1 MRLPFKNLMSGAN
14 SDAVLAAMNKS
25 LAMIEFDPAGNILGA
40 NGNFLA
46 AMGYEAKE
54 LAGQHHRMFVDPAY
68 ARSAEYTAFWER
80 LGKGT
85 FDAGEYKRFGKG
97 GREVWIQATYNPV
110 LSASGKVLKVVKF
123 ATDITAAKMRT
134 AEDAGKLAAI
144 SRAQAVIEFTVDGE
158 ILTANENFLATLGYE
173 LAEVKGRH
181 HRMFVDPAYGQSVD
195 YAEFWKRLRAG
206 EFIAEEFKRFGKG
219 GVKSGF
225 RHPIIRSSTRTAGS

>member
-134 AEDAGKLAAI
+134 AEDGVVCGRGRNPTLRLWPAI
-144 SRAQAVIEFTVDGE
+144 FSGE
-158 ILTANENFLATLGYE
+158 IDVFPSERRNMGQEI
-173 LAEVKGRH
+173 GR
-181 HRMFVDPAYGQSVD
+181 
-195 YAEFWKRLRAG
+195 
-206 EFIAEEFKRFGKG
+206 
-219 GVKSGF
+219 
-225 RHPIIRSSTRTAGS
+225 